1 MRNLFIQFLRFVF
14 WKEKEEQYLHSV
26 GFEPTNL
33 SISDL
38 ESDALDHSAMN
49 ATPIFSF
56 LTKMSIEER

>member
-1 MRNLFIQFLRFVF
+1 MKMSCWGRQ
-14 WKEKEEQYLHSV
+14 KYLHSV

-49 ATPIFSF
+49 ATTLFNY
-56 LTKMSIEER
+56 

>member
-1 MRNLFIQFLRFVF
+1 MLCFLK
-14 WKEKEEQYLHSV
+14 KESKKGKKQKYLHSV

-49 ATPIFSF
+49 AA
-56 LTKMSIEER
+56 TKIIPSKIN